1 MTMLELRIVN
11 MVIIALCVFVPAVD
25 VIILFKR
32 SRPSK
37 SQSILI
43 CLLCSVIMVCIGYYL
58 ALSSETL
65 DTMRV
70 AMQLQYVFGS
80 IAIMLMFF
88 FVCSWCEVKVPPL
101 FSATIIGIITLL
113 SVLTMTN
120 AYQGWYFQ
128 VTAIQYAGQIPV
140 AVLQY
145 GPLVVLVSIVTL
157 LLMVL
162 VIAIPYRAFKKSTGR
177 NRKVYLYLM
186 IAFVLPIAVSLIHP
200 LSLTA
205 DDILPLAYLICD
217 SILTWC
223 VATNRIFNI
232 VEQAHKDMVEEM
244 NEAAIVLDPD
254 GNVLYANP
262 SAKQL
267 FPDIMDGHVLP
278 QALKSFCDAHD
289 RDDIYY
295 QGKYYKS
302 SVTTLADNE
311 GVHGQAALIVDVS
324 HLQEL
329 KQLLEVENA
338 RIEAELSLA
347 TQIQANALPRVFP
360 PWPDRHDFD
369 IYATMDPAKEVGGD
383 FYDFF
388 LVDEDHLGAV
398 IADVSGKGVP
408 AALFMMNAK
417 ACIKDRMMTGMAPNT
432 AFEGASDQLVEG
444 NDAELFVTA
453 WAILIDLRTGDAV
466 FANAGHNAPYVYRAA
481 SKTWEPVK
489 SRANI
494 VLADDVGM
502 KYRLNDFHFDPGD
515 VLFMYTDGLPEAADP
530 DDGRYENSRIE
541 AVLAAQ
547 PDGVALDTLL
557 PVMKA
562 DVDTFAKGR
571 EQFDDITMLALRIKE
586 TVRRLTLSAELDIA
600 DQAAGFIGGWLK
612 GMDCP
617 DRPRRQIMM
626 AQDEI
631 FSNIAR
637 YAYVGQD
644 EPGDVTIELHLD
656 GLYAVIRMIDS
667 GIPFNPLDVSRK
679 AHDYEDEWDEGG
691 DGIELVRRMMDALS
705 YEYEDGQNRLTMKK
719 AIFEHRD

>member
-1 MTMLELRIVN
+1 MSGPLFTLYLTVTI
-11 MVIIALCVFVPAVD
+11 LCILVPILD
-25 VIILFKR
+25 VIILIKNGRYTESSSLF
-32 SRPSK
+32 
-37 SQSILI
+37 IALLI
-43 CLLCSVIMVCIGYYL
+43 CVAVDCAGYFIESTSTSL
-58 ALSSETL
+58 DMTHAAL
-65 DTMRV
+65 
-70 AMQLQYVFGS
+70 AMQYLGGDM
-80 IAIMLMFF
+80 AIMLMFF
-88 FVCSWCEVKVPPL
+88 FICSWCRTKIPTA
-101 FSATIIGIITLL
+101 FSAAIILFYSAIVIVALTGLNQSWLYQLT
-113 SVLTMTN
+113 SVTHSGDL
-120 AYQGWYFQ
+120 A
-128 VTAIQYAGQIPV
+128 VSAID
-140 AVLQY
+140 Y
-145 GPLVVLVSIVTL
+145 GPLSTVESVVTILLFALAFYTL
-157 LLMVL
+157 IKTSRDTSGKSRRVNLLIM
-162 VIAIPYRAFKKSTGR
+162 AAYA
-177 NRKVYLYLM
+177 
-186 IAFVLPIAVSLIHP
+186 LPILVE
-200 LSLTA
+200 LSYSFNLFTI
-205 DDILPLAYLICD
+205 DPMPLAFLICN

-223 VATNRIFNI
+223 IATNQIFD
-232 VEQAHKDMVEEM
+232 VVAQAHQNLVEEM

-262 SAKQL
+262 SAKLL

-278 QALKSFCDAHD
+278 RALKSFCDAHD

-302 SVTTLADNE
+302 SVTTLKGDE
-311 GVHGQAALIVDVS
+311 GVSGQAALIVDVS

-347 TQIQANALPRVFP
+347 TQIQANALPKIFP

-369 IYATMDPAKEVGGD
+369 IFATMDPAKEVGGD

-388 LVDEDHLGAV
+388 LVDDTHLGAV

-417 ACIKDRMMTGMAPNT
+417 ACIKDRMMTGMLPNT

-481 SKTWEPVK
+481 SKAWEPIK

-547 PDGVALDTLL
+547 PDGVALDALL
-557 PVMKA
+557 PAMKA
-562 DVDTFAKGR
+562 DVDAFARGR
-571 EQFDDITMLALRIKE
+571 DQFDDITLLALRIRE
-586 TVRRLTLSAELDIA
+586 TRRHLTLSAKLGIA
-600 DQAAGFIGGWLK
+600 GQAADFIGSWLK

-617 DRPRRQIMM
+617 DRPRRQIML

-644 EPGDVTIELHLD
+644 EPGDVAIELWLEGPD
-656 GLYAVIRMIDS
+656 ALIRMSDH
-667 GIPFNPLDVSRK
+667 GIPFNPLDITHK
-679 AHDYEDEWDEGG
+679 ARDYDDDWDTGG
-691 DGIELVRRMMDALS
+691 DGIELVRQMMDAVT
-705 YEYEDGQNRLTMKK
+705 YEYVDEMNELTLRKR
-719 AIFEHRD
+719 IF

>member
-1 MTMLELRIVN
+1 MSGPLFTLYLTVTI
-11 MVIIALCVFVPAVD
+11 LCILVPILD
-25 VIILFKR
+25 VIILIR
-32 SRPSK
+32 SGKYTQNS
-37 SQSILI
+37 SLLIALLI
-43 CLLCSVIMVCIGYYL
+43 CVSVDCAGYFVESTSTSLGMTHAALVLEYIGDDM
-58 ALSSETL
+58 AL
-65 DTMRV
+65 
-70 AMQLQYVFGS
+70 
-80 IAIMLMFF
+80 MLMFF
-88 FVCSWCEVKVPPL
+88 FIYSWCRMKVPRPL
-101 FSATIIGIITLL
+101 GIAVILFFSVIGFVALTGFGQDWLYQLTYMTHNGDL
-113 SVLTMTN
+113 SVS
-120 AYQGWYFQ
+120 G
-128 VTAIQYAGQIPV
+128 IE
-140 AVLQY
+140 Y
-145 GPLVVLVSIVTL
+145 GPLSNAETAVTMLLFALSFYALIKTSHSANGKGRRVNLLIMAAYALPVLVD
-157 LLMVL
+157 
-162 VIAIPYRAFKKSTGR
+162 
-177 NRKVYLYLM
+177 
-186 IAFVLPIAVSLIHP
+186 
-200 LSLTA
+200 LSYNIDLFTI
-205 DDILPLAYLICD
+205 DPMPLAFLICN

-223 VATNRIFNI
+223 VATNRISD
-232 VEQAHKDMVEEM
+232 VVAQAHENLVEEM

-262 SAKQL
+262 SARLL

-278 QALKSFCDAHD
+278 RALKSFCDAHD

-302 SVTTLADNE
+302 SVTTLKGDE
-311 GVHGQAALIVDVS
+311 GASGQAALIVDVS

-369 IYATMDPAKEVGGD
+369 IFATMDPAKEVGGD

-388 LVDEDHLGAV
+388 LVDDTHLGAV

-417 ACIKDRMMTGMAPNT
+417 ACIKDRMMTGMLPNT

-557 PVMKA
+557 PAMKA
-562 DVDTFAKGR
+562 DVDAFAKGR
-571 EQFDDITMLALRIKE
+571 DQFDDITLLALRIKE
-586 TVRRLTLSAELDIA
+586 TRRHLTLSAKLDIA
-600 DQAAGFIGGWLK
+600 GQAADFIGGWLK

-617 DRPRRQIMM
+617 DRPRRQIML

-644 EPGDVTIELHLD
+644 EPGDVAIELWLEGPD
-656 GLYAVIRMIDS
+656 ALIRMSDR
-667 GIPFNPLDVSRK
+667 GIPFNPLDITHK
-679 AHDYEDEWDEGG
+679 ARDYDDDWDTGG
-691 DGIELVRRMMDALS
+691 DGIELVRQMMDAVT
-705 YEYEDGQNRLTMKK
+705 YEYMDEMNELTLRKR
-719 AIFEHRD
+719 IF